1 MASHEK
7 PESPEQMRIVN
18 AFLKHHPQVAEA
30 IAIAS
35 TVISK
40 VRFPINSFQDLTD
53 AMGGAETAV
62 QFGGR
67 SFTLAELED
76 QVPCY
81 YFPIANENDLIA
93 KIGDL
98 SKRMP
103 SVKAPAPVLIPATAS
118 MRSVA
123 PPTMSLEEM
132 QKAPGF
138 VARGVAAVGG
148 IRR

>member
-1 MASHEK
+1 MKNPEK
-7 PESPEQMRIVN
+7 YESPEQLRITNV
-18 AFLKHHPQVAEA
+18 FLKHHPQVAEA
-30 IAIAS
+30 IAVAA

-53 AMGGAETAV
+53 AMGGADAAV

-67 SFTLAELED
+67 SFTLAQLES

-103 SVKAPAPVLIPATAS
+103 SVKAPAPALIPATAS

-123 PPTMSLEEM
+123 PPTMSIEQM
-132 QKAPGF
+132 NKAGF
-138 VARGVAAVGG
+138 AARGVAGMGG
-148 IRR
+148 IKR